1 MTKKVGEER
10 EELINNTKSNKNDI
24 ISIKIKDKI
33 TE

>member
-10 EELINNTKSNKNDI
+10 EELITNPKSNKNDI